1 MRRIYN
7 FIAALLLLST
17 GSFAQT
23 IPEKMSYQAVVRD
36 ADGQLVSGTEMGMRI
51 SILQNTTTGTPVY
64 VEIHTPTS
72 NENGLVSIEIGMG
85 ATSDD
90 FSSIDWSTGPYFIK
104 TETDPTGGSNYV
116 ISGTSQLMSVP
127 YALHAKVA
135 ESVSSPVY
143 SIGYSPELGGYVF
156 MVSADGKH
164 GLVCETIDQGVSSWY
179 NAQNVISNPSK
190 HSENGKN
197 FTDWR
202 VPTRYE
208 LAQMYSLKTDI
219 EAVGDSFGTNTYWTS
234 NQSVYSANGLS
245 EETAWRQN
253 FGSGF
258 QFDNNNI
265 SLEGQ
270 LFVRSVREF

>member
-90 FSSIDWSTGPYFIK
+90 FSSIDWSTGPYYIK
-104 TETDPTGGSNYV
+104 TETDLAGGSNYV

-190 HSENGKN
+190 HSDNGKN

-253 FGSGF
+253 FGTGF

-265 SLEGQ
+265 SLDGL